1 MSSKEIEESI
11 AERLRTMGSSEQTLQ
26 LWKEIVQAFDQGG
39 GRAVQWLVQEKIDE
53 IKRRSQE
60 ALASLEKRLTRSQI
74 RGKAK

>member
-11 AERLRTMGSSEQTLQ
+11 AKRLRTMGSSEQTLH

-39 GRAVQWLVQEKIDE
+39 GRAVQRLVQKKLDE
-53 IKRRSQE
+53 IKSG
-60 ALASLEKRLTRSQI
+60 LEKVRVLEKHLESSLI